1 MKNNTKK
8 ELTCR
13 MAGVRD
19 VSTGRFYTAEEI
31 QKDPELKKQ
40 IEKKM
45 NLSIN
50 KAFGYA

>member
-1 MKNNTKK
+1 MKNGTKK

-19 VSTGRFYTAEEI
+19 LSTGRFFSAEEI
-31 QKDPELKKQ
+31 QKDPQLKKD

-50 KAFGYA
+50 KAFGLA